1 MLVQFSLKNV
11 LSFKERTVLDM
22 TAVSAY
28 KEHPDNLIDIGL
40 KEKFLRVTAIYG
52 ANASGKSNLNLAMFY
67 FGNIIRGSF
76 DNVRNGESTV
86 IKKYYKPFLFDEEK
100 NEDSEFEVVEILDG
114 FEYRYGFE
122 YNANSIEAEW
132 LYGKNLKTN
141 KRSTIF
147 ERSRSEISFGAT
159 VRKECSLYQKQIPK
173 ETLVLSFFNKLT
185 LKTGVFQKVYSG
197 ILDTLVIQADFCEDR
212 SLLEALLPRVIDNE
226 KEKLLKFLSAI
237 DVGIRDIRYEDSDNK
252 VRFITYHRGK
262 DGEDHPLP
270 LYYESEG
277 TIKSILLFIY
287 AQIALKSNASMFVDE
302 LYAKLHPLLF
312 KFIID
317 LFYDERSKAQLI
329 YTTHDPTL
337 MDKRFFRRD
346 QIWFVDKDE
355 NGCSKLVAL
364 SDYKIRS
371 DASFKKDYLAGVY
384 GGIPLLK
391 EFDMK
396 EGE

>member
-86 IKKYYKPFLFDEEK
+86 IKKYYNPFLFDEGK

-132 LYGKNLKTN
+132 LYRKSLKTN
-141 KRSTIF
+141 KSSTIF

-197 ILDTLVIQADFCEDR
+197 IMDTLVVQADFCEDR

-226 KEKLLKFLSAI
+226 KEKLLRFLSAI
-237 DVGIRDIRYEDSDNK
+237 DVEIRDIRYEDSDNK
-252 VRFITYHRGK
+252 TRFITYHRGK
-262 DGEDHPLP
+262 DGEDHPLS

-287 AQIALKSNASMFVDE
+287 AQMALMNDASMFVDE
-302 LYAKLHPLLF
+302 LNVKLHPLLL

-317 LFYDERSKAQLI
+317 LFYDERSRAQLI
-329 YTTHDPTL
+329 YTTHDTTL
-337 MDKRFFRRD
+337 MDKKFFRRD

-355 NGCSKLVAL
+355 NGCSELVAL

-371 DASFKKDYLAGVY
+371 DASFEKDYLAGVY